1 VSRGALLNESPD
13 PRIQIFGAPWCAL
26 TGDAM
31 NTLRLLA
38 TITLGAAIGLGCYW
52 LVEKSTRSPHGYFT
66 AAAADR
72 TPLYYR
78 DPSGAPFWSAGP
90 KKDSQGRDFIP
101 IYDDEAPSL
110 DKSAPKQTA
119 AEGSRKILYY
129 RNPMGLPDTSPVPKT
144 DSMGMDYVP
153 VYEGG
158 DTDDGLVKLSPGK
171 IQRTGAKSE
180 RVAKRPINSLV
191 RAPGTVQEDERRVSV
206 VALRFEGFVES
217 VADVTTGDH
226 VHKGQPL
233 MNVYSPALSSAAAE
247 YLSALNAGATGKELK
262 GARRR
267 LENLATPEPAIRDLE
282 RTREIALSIQWPAPQ
297 DGEILQ
303 RNAVNG
309 MRAGPGDVLF
319 RIADHRVVWVV
330 IDVAERDLAQVKVGT
345 HVTIRPR
352 ALPGQ
357 TFTGTVSLIYPHLN
371 AQTRTAR
378 IRIEA
383 PNPDELLRPEMYV
396 DAEIET
402 GSQDPVLAVPE
413 SAVLDSGTRQ
423 AVLIDKGEGRFE
435 PREVKLGRRGG
446 GYVEVKEGVSD
457 SDAVVTSANFL
468 IDAESNLKAAL
479 KSFGETGAAAS
490 QSDSATPSGMG
501 GHK

>member
-1 VSRGALLNESPD
+1 VSLGALPESATHLNPNCE
-13 PRIQIFGAPWCAL
+13 RAHCAPVVY
-26 TGDAM
+26 AM
-31 NTLRLLA
+31 NTLRFL
-38 TITLGAAIGLGCYW
+38 TIVALGASIGLGGYW
-52 LVEKSTRSPHGYFT
+52 SIEKSARPPHIHFAGT

-72 TPLYYR
+72 VPLYYR
-78 DPSGAPFWSAGP
+78 DPSGVPRWSAAP
-90 KKDSQGRDFIP
+90 KKDSEGRDYLP
-101 IYDDEAPSL
+101 VYN
-110 DKSAPKQTA
+110 
-119 AEGSRKILYY
+119 EGDSSTEPLRAKRPQADSSHKILYY
-129 RNPMGLPDTSPVPKT
+129 RNPMGLRDTSPVPKK

-153 VYEGG
+153 VYEGE
-158 DTDDGLVKLSPGK
+158 DSDDGSIKLSPGK

-180 RVAKRPINSLV
+180 PVVRQPIKSLV

-217 VADVTTGDH
+217 VANVTTGDH
-226 VHKGQPL
+226 VQKGQPL

-267 LENLATPEPAIRDLE
+267 LENLATPEPAIRELE
-282 RTREIALSIQWPAPQ
+282 RTREIALSIPWLAPQ

-303 RNAVNG
+303 RNATNG

-319 RIADHRVVWVV
+319 RIADHLVVWVV
-330 IDVAERDLAQVKVGT
+330 IDVAERDLAQVVVGSQ
-345 HVTIRPR
+345 VTIRPR
-352 ALPGQ
+352 ALPGRS
-357 TFTGTVSLIYPHLN
+357 FTGTVALIYPHLN
-371 AQTRTAR
+371 VQTRTAR

-383 PNPDELLRPEMYV
+383 PNPDEALRPEMYV

-402 GSQDPVLAVPE
+402 GSKDPVLAVPE

-423 AVLIDKGEGRFE
+423 AVLIDRGEGRFE
-435 PREVKLGRRGG
+435 PRDVKLGRRGG
-446 GYVEVKEGVSD
+446 GYVEVTEGVSEGD
-457 SDAVVTSANFL
+457 EVVTSANFL

-479 KSFGETGAAAS
+479 KSFGEASRS
-490 QSDSATPSGMG
+490 QSDAASSSGMG

>member
-1 VSRGALLNESPD
+1 
-13 PRIQIFGAPWCAL
+13 
-26 TGDAM
+26 M
-31 NTLRLLA
+31 NTRRFLTSIALGIALGVAGCWPAQQPLQPLARLAA
-38 TITLGAAIGLGCYW
+38 T
-52 LVEKSTRSPHGYFT
+52 S
-66 AAAADR
+66 AAAAER
-72 TPLYYR
+72 KVIYYR
-78 DPSGAPFWSAGP
+78 DPSGAPFWSAVP
-90 KKDSQGRDFIP
+90 KKDGQGRDYLP
-101 IYDDEAPSL
+101 VYDDEAPSTGEP
-110 DKSAPKQTA
+110 APKA
-119 AEGSRKILYY
+119 AEASRKVLYY
-129 RNPMGLPDTSPVPKT
+129 RNPMGLPDTSPVPKK
-144 DSMGMDYVP
+144 DPMGMDYVP
-153 VYEGG
+153 VYEG
-158 DTDDGLVKLSPGK
+158 DDNDDGSVKLSPGK
-171 IQRTGAKSE
+171 IQRTGVKSE
-180 RVAKRPINSLV
+180 RVVRRPITSLV

-282 RTREIALSIQWPAPQ
+282 RTREIALSISWPAPQ

-303 RNAVNG
+303 RNAING

-319 RIADHRVVWVV
+319 RIADHRVIWVV
-330 IDVAERDLAQVKVGT
+330 IDVAERDLAQVMVGT
-345 HVTIRPR
+345 HVRIKPR
-352 ALPGQ
+352 ALSGQ
-357 TFTGTVSLIYPHLN
+357 TFTGTVALIYPHLN

-402 GSQDPVLAVPE
+402 GSQDPMLAVPE

-446 GYVEVKEGVSD
+446 GYVEVREGVGD
-457 SDAVVTSANFL
+457 NDAVVTSANFL

-479 KSFGETGAAAS
+479 KSFGEAGVSAS
-490 QSDSATPSGMG
+490 QSDPATHSGMG
-501 GHK
+501 EHK

>member
-1 VSRGALLNESPD
+1 MNTP
-13 PRIQIFGAPWCAL
+13 
-26 TGDAM
+26 
-31 NTLRLLA
+31 NTLRFL
-38 TITLGAAIGLGCYW
+38 TITALGAGIGLGGY
-52 LVEKSTRSPHGYFT
+52 LPIEKSAWLAQIHFART

-72 TPLYYR
+72 APLYYR
-78 DPSGAPFWSAGP
+78 DPSGAPRWSRAP
-90 KKDSQGRDFIP
+90 KKDSQGRDYLP
-101 IYDDEAPSL
+101 VYDEQESSTEP
-110 DKSAPKQTA
+110 PKAKRLQA
-119 AEGSRKILYY
+119 DSPRKILYY
-129 RNPMGLPDTSPVPKT
+129 RNPMGLPDTSPVPKK

-153 VYEGG
+153 VYEG
-158 DTDDGLVKLSPGK
+158 DDNDDGSIKLSPGK

-180 RVAKRPINSLV
+180 PVVRQPIKSMI

-217 VADVTTGDH
+217 VANVTTGDH
-226 VHKGQPL
+226 VQRGQPL

-282 RTREIALSIQWPAPQ
+282 LTREIALSIPWLAPQ

-303 RNAVNG
+303 RNAING

-319 RIADHRVVWVV
+319 RIADHRVVWVL
-330 IDVAERDLAQVKVGT
+330 IDVAERDLAQVRVGSP
-345 HVTIRPR
+345 VTIRPR
-352 ALPGQ
+352 ALPGRS
-357 TFTGTVSLIYPHLN
+357 FTGTVALIYPHLN
-371 AQTRTAR
+371 VQTRTAR

-383 PNPDELLRPEMYV
+383 PNPDEALRPEMYV

-435 PREVKLGRRGG
+435 PREVKIGRRGG
-446 GYVEVKEGVSD
+446 GYVEVTEGVSD

-479 KSFGETGAAAS
+479 KSFGEASGPQSDAAS
-490 QSDSATPSGMG
+490 SSGTG